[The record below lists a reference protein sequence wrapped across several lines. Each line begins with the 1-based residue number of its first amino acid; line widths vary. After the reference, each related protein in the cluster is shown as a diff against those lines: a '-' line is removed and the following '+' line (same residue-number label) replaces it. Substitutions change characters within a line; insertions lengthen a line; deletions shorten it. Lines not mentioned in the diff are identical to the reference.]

1 MSPRPP
7 IRGSLAAALAAA
19 GVAGLLA
26 GCQAVRAVGELG
38 TDIAVATGA
47 MTESQGESAKR
58 TLNAAV
64 TAAETLTPEN
74 EYYIG
79 RSVIAGLLA
88 QAQDDRPRYPVYDK
102 PALTDYVN
110 TLGQALAMASDRPE
124 TFGGYRFLVLD
135 SDEINAFAA
144 PGGLIVVTRGMI
156 QCCRSE
162 DALAAV
168 LAHEIGHVQHQHGL
182 RSIKKSRIT
191 GAVTTALAEAGKT
204 LGGADLAE
212 AVKAFEGSLQDVMQT
227 LVVNG
232 YGRAAER
239 EADLAAVAILQRVG
253 YDPHALMDMLGQ
265 MKQRL
270 KPGGLDFAKT
280 HPDPADRIR
289 ELQGKLAGTAAFEPP
304 AARQRRFERMTRGI

>member
-1 MSPRPP
+1 MNARELQHVK
-7 IRGSLAAALAAA
+7 IIGFLLAAITGSIL
-19 GVAGLLA
+19 V
-26 GCQAVRAVGELG
+26 GCQAVKAVGELG
-38 TDIAVATGA
+38 TDIAVATGT
-47 MTESQGESAKR
+47 MTAEQGESAKR

-79 RSVIAGLLA
+79 RSVMAGLLA
-88 QAQDDRPRYPVYDK
+88 QAQDGKPRYPVYDK
-102 PALTDYVN
+102 SSLTDYVN
-110 TLGQALAMASDRPE
+110 TLGQALAMASNRPE

-135 SDEINAFAA
+135 ADEINAFAA
-144 PGGLIVVTRGMI
+144 PGGLVVVTRGMI
-156 QCCRSE
+156 RCCQSE

-182 RSIKKSRIT
+182 KSIKKSRIT

-212 AVKAFEGSLQDVMQT
+212 AVKAFEGSLQDVTQT

-239 EADLAAVAILQRVG
+239 EADAAAVEILQRVG
-253 YDPHALMDMLGQ
+253 YDPHALIGMLEQ
-265 MKQRL
+265 MKKQL

-289 ELQGKLAGTAAFEPP
+289 DIQKKLAGAPAFEPP
-304 AARQRRFERMTRGI
+304 SARQKRFERMMRGI

>member
-1 MSPRPP
+1 MNSRHS
-7 IRGSLAAALAAA
+7 IHGLLAVALLAAA
-19 GVAGLLA
+19 GGGLLA
-26 GCQAVRAVGELG
+26 GCQAVKAVGELG

-47 MTESQGESAKR
+47 MTEEQGESAKR

-79 RSVIAGLLA
+79 RSVLAGLLGKT
-88 QAQDDRPRYPVYDK
+88 QDGRVRYPVYDK

-110 TLGQALAMASDRPE
+110 TLGQALAMVSDRPE

-156 QCCRSE
+156 RCCRSE

-182 RSIKKSRIT
+182 KSIKKSRIT
-191 GAVTTALAEAGKT
+191 GAVTTVLAEAGKT

-212 AVKAFEGSLQDVMQT
+212 AVKAFEGSLEDITQT

-239 EADLAAVAILQRVG
+239 EADAAAVQILRRVG
-253 YDPHALMDMLGQ
+253 YDPHALADMLGQ
-265 MKQRL
+265 MSQRL
-270 KPGGLDFAKT
+270 TRGGLDFAKT

-289 ELQGKLAGTAAFEPP
+289 ELRGRLSETAAFAPP
-304 AARQRRFERMTRGI
+304 RARQDRFERMARGI

>member
-1 MSPRPP
+1 MKSLTLNNLK
-7 IRGSLAAALAAA
+7 IYGLVLAA
-19 GVAGLLA
+19 GLVSVLA
-26 GCQAVRAVGELG
+26 GCQAVKAVGELG
-38 TDIAVATGA
+38 TDIAVATGT
-47 MTESQGESAKR
+47 MTAEQGESTKR

-79 RSVIAGLLA
+79 RSVMAGLLA
-88 QAQDDRPRYPVYDK
+88 QTQEGKLRYPVYDK
-102 PALTDYVN
+102 SALTDYVN
-110 TLGQALAMASDRPE
+110 TLGQALAMSSNRPE

-156 QCCRSE
+156 RCCRSE

-168 LAHEIGHVQHQHGL
+168 LAHEVGHVQQQHGL

-212 AVKAFEGSLQDVMQT
+212 AVKAFEGSLQDVTQT

-239 EADLAAVAILQRVG
+239 EADAAAVEILQRVG
-253 YDPHALMDMLGQ
+253 YDPHALVDMLEQ
-265 MKQRL
+265 MKKQL
-270 KPGGLDFAKT
+270 KPGGMDFAKT

-289 ELQGKLAGTAAFEPP
+289 DIEKKMAGSPAFEP
-304 AARQRRFERMTRGI
+304 AVARQKRFERMTRGI